1 MYSEVEDAIHE
12 NLEEA
17 VLLGVGTET
26 TWATPSLHSFA
37 GVGINTHNYGVYA
50 VYGGNNYSEVYASE
64 SSMKNIPLVVVTSR
78 EAAANQKYSFYFDWD
93 NDSENTGTITITD
106 LRPKAPLTA
115 PHTITITKG
124 GEYAFELGAEDA
136 FVAGSNC
143 VIADRFVINY
153 EAAKLDGLFGWGN
166 YIDLIPQGNGTC
178 KATVNFAHEG
188 YYNFK
193 VVEGANWYGNDT
205 KIKRDYL
212 SEANIVNN
220 ENITLW
226 VDAKGDYT
234 FTWNYASNT
243 ITLEYPALPTVQM
256 KGSWDSWADFVDF
269 TPAADGLTA
278 SANLHLD
285 PADWYNFQ
293 MIIADEWR
301 GFTWVDDNSNF
312 TRTNNSHDWINAG
325 TSADMNLH
333 ADVAGDYTFTW
344 TYVENKLTIT
354 FPAVAPA
361 LSVTTNSNG
370 FLSFASTEDVE
381 FLGGLK
387 AYRGQYNAGTN
398 ELTLYEIG
406 TKVPANTGVIL
417 WNSNGTAETFN
428 YTTGADVSGVTVG
441 TNNFVGVTT
450 AADPAGIRAAGKEIY
465 CLNGNALKQ
474 YVGTDD
480 IPAGKAY
487 LPISVG
493 GGSNNAPKH
502 ITMRFNNTTAVD
514 NLDVEAGNVEKFIE
528 NGQIFI
534 RRGNEVFNM
543 QGQIVK

>member
-17 VLLGVGTET
+17 LLIGVGTES

-78 EAAANQKYSFYFDWD
+78 EAAANQKYSFFFDWD
-93 NDSENTGTITITD
+93 NDSENTGTVTITD

-115 PHTITITKG
+115 PHTITLTKE
-124 GEYAFELGAEDA
+124 GEYAFELGEEDA

-285 PADWYNFQ
+285 PADWYQFKVALNGT
-293 MIIADEWR
+293 DWR
-301 GFTWVDDNSNF
+301 SFEYVDDATSPF
-312 TRTNNSHDWINAG
+312 TRTNNEHNWINADH
-325 TSADMNLH
+325 TDNMTINADQ
-333 ADVAGDYTFTW
+333 AGDYTFTW

-354 FPAVAPA
+354 FPVVAVT
-361 LSVTTNSNG
+361 SVTTNDYGWATFS
-370 FLSFASTEDVE
+370 
-381 FLGGLK
+381 
-387 AYRGQYNAGTN
+387 YGQDLVPVNATAQ
-398 ELTLYEIG
+398 TLYKGAINGEYLDLDEVDYVKAGEGVLVYG
-406 TKVPANTGVIL
+406 TPNTI
-417 WNSNGTAETFN
+417 
-428 YTTGADVSGVTVG
+428 Y
-441 TNNFVGVTT
+441 NF
-450 AADPAGIRAAGKEIY
+450 AAGSGSASFT
-465 CLNGNALKQ
+465 GNALKATATYETSMQ
-474 YVGTDD
+474 NVYVLKGNAFLEYVGTN
-480 IPAGKAY
+480 ALAANKAY
-487 LPISVG
+487 IKLPGGQNNSPARIS
-493 GGSNNAPKH
+493 
-502 ITMRFNNTTAVD
+502 MRFNEPQG
-514 NLDVEAGNVEKFIE
+514 VENAEAESVKAEKFVE
-528 NGQIFI
+528 NGQVYI
-534 RRGNEVFNM
+534 RRGNEVYNL